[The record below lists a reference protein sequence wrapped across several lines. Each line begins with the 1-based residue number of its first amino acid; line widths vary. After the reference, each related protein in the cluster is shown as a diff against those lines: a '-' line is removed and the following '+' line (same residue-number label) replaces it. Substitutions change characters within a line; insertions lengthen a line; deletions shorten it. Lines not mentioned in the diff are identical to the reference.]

1 MQNLRPIIGHI
12 KAYSKRLNH
21 KFNKE
26 GGGVMRKYLLIVV
39 ALTLCSIL
47 LFPPQGNAIELKFN
61 SMYAP
66 KHPINTHA
74 FSVWAKEVERRTE
87 GRVKVTLF
95 PSNAL
100 ANVKQAYDATIS
112 GICDIA
118 VSCPTYA
125 PDRFPLSTVINL
137 PMLGTSSAVT
147 NSLALWEL
155 YEKFPQLQKEY
166 KDVKLLWLYANP
178 TFQLHFRKDLV
189 KKLEDLRGRVISTG
203 SAMGL
208 KILKKLGAVPENIPM
223 VDVYMA
229 LQKGVV
235 DGCMLPYAPLKSQ
248 RIAELVHYHTNADL
262 LCVSFYVVMNL
273 DKWNKLSP
281 QDQKIISELTGRYGA
296 ELCGSVFDK
305 FQDRDIKWMLQR
317 GDKFYTLPAQERE
330 RWVKRVAPLREDWV
344 KKMEKR
350 GLPARRVMEEAQSLI
365 KKYRAH

>member
-1 MQNLRPIIGHI
+1 MKKGLII
-12 KAYSKRLNH
+12 A
-21 KFNKE
+21 F
-26 GGGVMRKYLLIVV
+26 V
-39 ALTLCSIL
+39 AAISIL
-47 LFPPQGNAIELKFN
+47 FLPFQGHAVIELKFN

-74 FSVWAKEVERRTE
+74 FSVWAKEVEKRTQ

-100 ANVKQAYDATIS
+100 ASVKEAYDATMS

-137 PMLGTSSAVT
+137 PMLGTSRAVI
-147 NSLALWEL
+147 NSLVLWEL
-155 YEKFPQLQKEY
+155 YEKFPQMQKEY
-166 KDVKLLWLYANP
+166 KGVKLLWLYANP
-178 TFQLHFRKDLV
+178 TFQLHFRKTLV
-189 KKLEDLRGRVISTG
+189 RKLEDLRGLVISSG

-248 RIAELVHYHTNADL
+248 KIAELVHYHTNADL
-262 LCVSFYVVMNL
+262 LCTSFYVVMNL
-273 DKWNKLSP
+273 DKWSSLSSE
-281 QDQKIISELTGRYGA
+281 DQKVLTELTGRYGA
-296 ELCGSVFDK
+296 KLCGSVFDR
-305 FQDRDIKWMLQR
+305 FQERDIKWMMDR
-317 GDKFYTLPAQERE
+317 GDKFYDLPEQERQ
-330 RWVKRVAPLREDWV
+330 RWVQRVKPLREEWV

-350 GLPARRVMEEAQSLI
+350 GLPGREILEEAEKLI
-365 KKYRAH
+365 AEYKAR